1 MRFYPLIPLWLILLS
16 GAAAFAAVWYTAR
29 YGMDIPPRRK
39 LILMILRLAAIAT
52 ALTMLLNPGIVIR
65 ELNRQRSN
73 IIFLLDGSGSM
84 NTSDMPGGKSRME
97 SAKAFLAGLS
107 RMDFSSCRKH
117 SYVFSSKAAPADDSK
132 LLQMYNAHGGT
143 DLKRAFNVLDKDFG
157 FSRIAAVILL
167 SDGLDHSG
175 FSGTHAGLPVFAVKF
190 GSEMND
196 VPDLRLD
203 QFQVPESLRTNEEMN
218 LNIPVV
224 LSGFKVPAPVEL
236 KIMVDGKLEK
246 TEKFELKPGDK
257 KIVEF
262 KSSFAT
268 AGIHTVLLK
277 LNRLPD
283 EAGYLNNEREITIEV
298 KEGKNETVCYFPVLT
313 NSFRP
318 LVRLLL
324 NSGKK
329 FTALYK
335 LKADN
340 FNVAGTDI
348 DQAFKNGI
356 PSTAAAM
363 KQSDVFVLGSNRD
376 GLLSDAESLVL
387 EQYVSN
393 GGNLIL
399 LGGTES
405 FGQLQSSSPL
415 AAIMPVK
422 SSKIQFVSGN
432 FKITPPEQS
441 KSSFSSRL
449 AELCSG
455 ETELIK
461 GINLVDSVKE
471 GAETLLWAEGEGRYP
486 LVVALPYGRGKVIAV
501 LTNSLHLWGKG
512 SQRDMNFRT
521 FWEQMLAYAG
531 SSRDDAL
538 KVTVNSSELLPGEK
552 LKVTALPSLSEAEQN
567 APDLKIESTIY
578 PADSQIAA
586 AALTL
591 SREGQL
597 YTAEFQELKP
607 GKYILQTVCRN
618 KAGNIGK
625 RYLTVS
631 VGDAISENYDLKVT
645 NDNFLKFCPS
655 GRIYSIED
663 KSALIKD
670 VLGTIQKNDIEREW
684 YPVFETPFFFSA
696 LLVFLV
702 AGWYLR
708 RRFNLF

>member
-29 YGMDIPPRRK
+29 YGLDITPRRI
-39 LILMILRLAAIAT
+39 LILMVLRLAAIA
-52 ALTMLLNPGIVIR
+52 AAITMLLNPGIVIR

-84 NTSDMPGGKSRME
+84 NTADMPGGKSRLE
-97 SAKAFLAGLS
+97 SAKDFLANLN
-107 RMDFSSCRKH
+107 RTDFSNCQKH
-117 SYVFSSKAAPADDSK
+117 SYVFSSKAVQADSK
-132 LLQMYNAHGGT
+132 LLQTYNGQGGT
-143 DLKRAFNVLDKDFG
+143 DLKRAFNTLDKDIG
-157 FSRIAAVILL
+157 FSRTAAVILL
-167 SDGLDHSG
+167 SDGLDHSE
-175 FSGTHAGLPVFAVKF
+175 FSGAHAGLPVFAVKF

-196 VPDLRLD
+196 APDLRMD
-203 QFQVPESLRTNEEMN
+203 QFQAPESLRANEEMN
-218 LNIPVV
+218 MNIPVA
-224 LSGFKVPAPVEL
+224 LTGFKAPASVEL

-246 TEKFELKPGDK
+246 TEKFELKSGDRR
-257 KIVEF
+257 IVEF
-262 KSSFAT
+262 KSSFA
-268 AGIHTVLLK
+268 APGLHTVMLK
-277 LNRLPD
+277 LNRLAN

-340 FNVAGTDI
+340 YNISGTDI

-356 PSTAAAM
+356 PATPAAM
-363 KQSDVFVLGSNRD
+363 KQCDVFVLGSNRD
-376 GLLSDAESLVL
+376 GLLSDAESLTL
-387 EQYVSN
+387 EQYVSG

-399 LGGTES
+399 LGGADS
-405 FGQLQSSSPL
+405 FGQLQPSSPL
-415 AAIMPVK
+415 AAIMPVR
-422 SSKIQFVSGN
+422 SAKIQFVSGN
-432 FKITPPEQS
+432 FKIAPPEHS

-455 ETELIK
+455 DTELIK

-471 GAETLLWAEGEGRYP
+471 GAETLLRAEGEGRYP

-501 LTNSLHLWGKG
+501 LTNSLHLWGNG

-531 SSRDDAL
+531 SSRDDAM

-552 LKVTALPSLSEAEQN
+552 LKVTALPGLSDAEQN

-597 YTAEFQELKP
+597 YTAEFPELKP

-618 KAGNIGK
+618 KTGNIGK
-625 RYLTVS
+625 RYMAITA
-631 VGDAISENYDLKVT
+631 GDAISENYDLKAT
-645 NDNFLKFCPS
+645 SDNFLKFCTS
-655 GRIYSIED
+655 GRIYSIEE
-663 KSALIKD
+663 KPALIKD